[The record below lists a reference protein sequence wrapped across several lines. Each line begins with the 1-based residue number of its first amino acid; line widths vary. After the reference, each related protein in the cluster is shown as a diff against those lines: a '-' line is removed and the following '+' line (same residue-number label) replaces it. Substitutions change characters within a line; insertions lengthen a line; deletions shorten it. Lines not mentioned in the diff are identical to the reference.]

1 MIGDVFIR
9 MWTNL
14 IGRVG
19 GPLTFRL
26 ILQPA
31 VAIFFAIRDGLQDA
45 RQGRPAYFWAL
56 FTEPAHRRDLLREGW
71 KAVAKVFVM
80 AFIIDVI
87 YQLIVLRWIYPGEAL
102 LTAFILAF
110 VPYLLVRGPVNRV
123 ARLWHRR
130 TAASDPDA
138 GRVR

>member
-1 MIGDVFIR
+1 MIGDLLTRV
-9 MWTNL
+9 WTDL
-14 IGRVG
+14 IGRIG

-31 VAIFFAIRDGLQDA
+31 MAIFFAIRDVLQDA

-71 KAVAKVFVM
+71 KAVAKVFVI

-87 YQLIVLRWIYPGEAL
+87 YQFIVLRWVYPGEAL

-110 VPYLLVRGPVNRV
+110 VPYLLVRGPVNRI
-123 ARLWHRR
+123 ARLWQRR
-130 TAASDPDA
+130 TAASDPGA
-138 GRVR
+138 GSV